1 MLIQHNCVPL
11 SRQILPAFLCPPYC
25 TPGENP
31 HINFPRAAVLTD
43 KPFASYRQAH
53 GLNGQK
59 GWFQHESQM
68 PIALLGAQWE
78 ADSDAGGQFL
88 VLLHFLGGPCN
99 ALRHAQPGVNFSLGD
114 GS

>member
-11 SRQILPAFLCPPYC
+11 SRQTLPAFLCPPYC
-25 TPGENP
+25 TTPGENP
-31 HINFPRAAVLTD
+31 HNNFPRAAVLTD

-78 ADSDAGGQFL
+78 ADSDAGGHFL

-99 ALRHAQPGVNFSLGD
+99 AQPGVNFSLGD

>member
-31 HINFPRAAVLTD
+31 HINFPRTEVLTD

-99 ALRHAQPGVNFSLGD
+99 AQPGVNFSLGG

>member
-1 MLIQHNCVPL
+1 M
-11 SRQILPAFLCPPYC
+11 
-25 TPGENP
+25 
-31 HINFPRAAVLTD
+31 LTD
-43 KPFASYRQAH
+43 KPFASCRWIYGIH
-53 GLNGQK
+53 TCK
-59 GWFQHESQM
+59 GCFQYELQM

-99 ALRHAQPGVNFSLGD
+99 AQPGVNFSLGD